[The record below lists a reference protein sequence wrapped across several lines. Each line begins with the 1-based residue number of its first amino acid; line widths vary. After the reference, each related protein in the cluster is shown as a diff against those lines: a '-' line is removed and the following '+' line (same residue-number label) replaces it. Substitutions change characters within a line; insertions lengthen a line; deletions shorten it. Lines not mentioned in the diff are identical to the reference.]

1 MGKNITE
8 FGTTPDK
15 THVGGV
21 TYFQADQA
29 IKLQLAGKTFVKGGQ
44 QISKEAGEFGQDLVD
59 YINENVQ
66 DLANTKMSLSTEVE
80 TSWGAVRENA
90 PKAKNYHWHEEI
102 VLGAYSYIP
111 ISNSSD
117 YGNVRFLG
125 YLRVDGTNQTVTRHN
140 INYVGANT
148 PADTSQIYA
157 GFLMVSTG
165 TKLLAY
171 FKTSAGW
178 DCHTSTDGLTWI
190 DETSSFSLATTVGN
204 ANIYTQNFQRA
215 NKNCFA
221 YVSPNSNARYHTI
234 TWYGS
239 RFVWIGNDGTAFKIW
254 NSPDGLAWTDIT
266 TSIYSGTTSL
276 NDTYYY
282 NISVDRSQNKA
293 FIAGRSSSTDYIG
306 AYTVDGGAT
315 WSQSTGFNDGGSNQA
330 DQLVK
335 NPLDP
340 DKFLLARTSSGST
353 MMQTDD
359 FGATWTFIELP
370 ETHQPS
376 QGIAYFGDYIY
387 WKGTSSA
394 YLVYQSADNGA
405 NWSYLDEL
413 MGNNAIMTDSSRIIF
428 MSSRDI
434 VYSTDNITF
443 NLNVLGPN
451 VYGKDS
457 CVPIDANTTIFSNQ
471 DDDTFT
477 YTTDGCV
484 TFKTSMKYAEIAM
497 NFSFNAGVTTRE
509 VGYLESAKMI
519 GNVNTSTAVDDNQI
533 FFVERIKNP
542 QWANMPIGA
551 ASAAEGDTFT
561 YFRTK

>member
-15 THVGGV
+15 VHVGGV
-21 TYFQADQA
+21 TYLQSDQA
-29 IKLQLAGKTFVKGGQ
+29 FKLQLAGKTFVKGGQ
-44 QISKEAGEFGQDLVD
+44 EISKAAGEFGQDLED

-66 DLANTKMSLSTEVE
+66 DFSNSKMTLNTEAQA
-80 TSWGAVRENA
+80 SWGTVFENA

-111 ISNSSD
+111 ISDSSD
-117 YGNVRFLG
+117 YGNARFLG

-148 PADTSQIYA
+148 PSDTLQTYA

-190 DETSSFSLATTVGN
+190 DETSSFSLATTVSN
-204 ANIYTQNFQRA
+204 ANIYTQNLKTA
-215 NKNCFA
+215 NRNCFA
-221 YVSPNSNARYHTI
+221 YASINTDNRYHTI

-239 RFVWIGNDGTAFKIW
+239 RFVWIGNDGTDFKIW

-266 TSIYSGTTSL
+266 TSIYSGTTSIS
-276 NDTYYY
+276 DTYYY
-282 NISVDRSQNKA
+282 NISIDSSQNKA
-293 FIAGRSSSTDYIG
+293 FIAGRSSSTNYIG

-315 WSQSTGFNDGGSNQA
+315 WSQSTGFNDGGNNQA

-340 DKFLLARTSSGST
+340 DKFLLVRTSSGNT

-359 FGATWTFIELP
+359 FGATWTFITLP
-370 ETHQPS
+370 EIHQPLR
-376 QGIAYFGDYIY
+376 GIAYFGDYIY
-387 WKGTSSA
+387 WQGTSSA
-394 YLVYQSADNGA
+394 YQTFQSADNGA
-405 NWSYLDEL
+405 NWSYFDET
-413 MGNNAIMTDSSRIIF
+413 MGFNNIMTDSSRIIF
-428 MSSRDI
+428 MSSRQI

-443 NLNVLGPN
+443 NRNYFGPN

-457 CVPIDANTTIFSNQ
+457 CVPIDANTTIFGNQ

-484 TFKTSMKYAEIAM
+484 TFKTVMKYEQRLM
-497 NFSFNAGVTTRE
+497 NFCFNAGVTTRE

-519 GNVNTSTAVDDNQI
+519 GNVISTNVADDNVI

-542 QWANMPIGA
+542 QFANTPTGA
-551 ASAAEGDTFT
+551 SIATQGDTFT
-561 YFRTK
+561 YFRTT

>member
-15 THVGGV
+15 AHVGSV
-21 TYFQADQA
+21 TYFQSDQA
-29 IKLQLAGKTFVKGGQ
+29 LKLQLAGKTFVRGGQ
-44 QISKEAGEFGQDLVD
+44 QISKAAGEFGQDLVD

-66 DLANTKMSLSTEVE
+66 DLTNTKMTLGTEVQA
-80 TSWGAVRENA
+80 SWGTVFENA

-111 ISNSSD
+111 ISDSST

-125 YLRVDGTNQTVTRHN
+125 YLRIDGTNQTVTRHN

-148 PADTSQIYA
+148 PVDTSQTYA

-171 FKTSAGW
+171 FKTNTGW

-204 ANIYTQNFQRA
+204 SNIYTQNDRRA
-215 NKNCFA
+215 NRNCFA
-221 YVSPNSNARYHTI
+221 LVQRSSGARYHTI

-239 RFVWIGNDGTAFKIW
+239 RFVWIGDDGTDFKIW

-266 TSIYSGTTSL
+266 TSIYSGSTSL

-293 FIAGRSSSTDYIG
+293 FIAGRSSGADYIG

-340 DKFLLARTSSGST
+340 DKFLLVRTSSGNT

-359 FGATWTFIELP
+359 FGATWTFITLP
-370 ETHQPS
+370 EVHQPS
-376 QGIAYFGDYIY
+376 RGIAYFGDYIY
-387 WKGTSSA
+387 WQGTLSG
-394 YLVYQSADNGA
+394 YQVYQSADNGA
-405 NWSYLDEL
+405 NWSYFDEP
-413 MGNNAIMTDSSRIIF
+413 MGYNHIMTDSSRIIF
-428 MSSRDI
+428 MNSKEI

-443 NLNVLGPN
+443 NRNYLGPTA
-451 VYGKDS
+451 YGKDS
-457 CVPIDANTTIFSNQ
+457 CVPIDANTTIFGNN

-484 TFKTSMKYAEIAM
+484 TFKTTMKYEERGHA
-497 NFSFNAGVTTRE
+497 FSFNAGVSTRE

-519 GNVNTSTAVDDNQI
+519 GNVTTNTAVDDNNL

-542 QWANMPIGA
+542 QWGNTPVG
-551 ASAAEGDTFT
+551 SNSTDNDTGT

>member
-15 THVGGV
+15 AHVGGV

-29 IKLQLAGKTFVKGGQ
+29 LKLQLAGKIFVKGSQ
-44 QISKEAGEFGQDLVD
+44 QISREAGEFGQDLAD

-66 DLANTKMSLSTEVE
+66 DLVNTRMSLSTEVQS
-80 TSWGAVRENA
+80 SWGTVLENA

-102 VLGAYSYIP
+102 VLGAYSYMP
-111 ISNSSD
+111 ISDSSD
-117 YGNVRFLG
+117 YGNARFLG

-140 INYVGANT
+140 INYVGAST
-148 PADTSQIYA
+148 PVDTSQTYA

-171 FKTSAGW
+171 FRTNAGW

-190 DETSSFSLATTVGN
+190 DETSSFSLATTVGYTT
-204 ANIYTQNFQRA
+204 IYTQNTQRA
-215 NKNCFA
+215 NRNCFA
-221 YVSPNSNARYHTI
+221 YANPSGNYRFHTI

-239 RFVWIGNDGTAFKIW
+239 RFVWIGNDGTNFKIW

-276 NDTYYY
+276 NDSYFY
-282 NISVDRSQNKA
+282 NISIDISQNKA
-293 FIAGRSSSTDYIG
+293 FIAGRSSSADYIG

-315 WSQSTGFNDGGSNQA
+315 WSQSTGFNDGGNNQA

-340 DKFLLARTSSGST
+340 DKFLLVRTSAGNT

-359 FGATWTFIELP
+359 FGATWTFITLP
-370 ETHQPS
+370 EVHEPAR
-376 QGIAYFGDYIY
+376 GIAYFGDYIY
-387 WKGTSSA
+387 WQGVSS
-394 YLVYQSADNGA
+394 VYQTFQSADNGA
-405 NWSYLDEL
+405 NWSYFDET
-413 MGNNAIMTDSSRIIF
+413 MGYNNIMTDSSRIIF
-428 MSSRDI
+428 MSSREI

-443 NLNVLGPN
+443 NRKYLGPTL
-451 VYGKDS
+451 YGRDS
-457 CVPIDANTTIFSNQ
+457 CVAIDANTTIFGTQ
-471 DDDTFT
+471 DDDTFV

-484 TFKTSMKYAEIAM
+484 TFKTSMKYEERAS
-497 NFSFNAGVTTRE
+497 NFCFTAGVSTRE
-509 VGYLESAKMI
+509 VGYLASAKMI
-519 GNVNTSTAVDDNQI
+519 GNVITTNAVDDNNI
-533 FFVERIKNP
+533 FFVERIKDP
-542 QWANMPIGA
+542 QWANTPTGSGNMT
-551 ASAAEGDTFT
+551 ASDTAT